1 MGLDWEMKTKIMA
14 IIAIAAAVSVLL
26 YVALLMQVIFIH
38 TEPEMSLEEF
48 HERFDDEGIVKHF
61 KSVYPE
67 HFSGRGKSPGMI
79 LSAWGYGAVN
89 NDSLIAELRVEK
101 NFGKYEFIYTCG
113 DLRDWYPHVMIHNP
127 SPNDIDGNGCW

>member
-1 MGLDWEMKTKIMA
+1 MKTR
-14 IIAIAAAVSVLL
+14 IIVIVAIAAAVP
-26 YVALLMQVIFIH
+26 ALFYLALSMQVIFIH

-79 LSAWGYGAVN
+79 LPAWGYGAA
-89 NDSLIAELRVEK
+89 NDDSSLAELRVEK
-101 NFGKYEFIYTCG
+101 NFGKYEFVYTCE
-113 DLRDWYPHVMIHNP
+113 DVESNWNPQIKIQNP
-127 SPNDIDGNGCW
+127 STQDIDNNRCW